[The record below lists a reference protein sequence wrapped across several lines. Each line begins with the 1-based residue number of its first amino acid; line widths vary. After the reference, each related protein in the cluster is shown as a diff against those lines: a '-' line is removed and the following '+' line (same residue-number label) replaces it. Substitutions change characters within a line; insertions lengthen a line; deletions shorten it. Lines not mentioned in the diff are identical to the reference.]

1 MILGILMSRQHTNW
15 QNEKAKDRFI
25 ESEQRFVRIMNN
37 INMFFFNLDLN
48 GNFVSFNRYLLK
60 NTGYSEEELIG
71 KSAVDIFVPD
81 DEKQKAKNLV
91 AELLQHNKD
100 VYYHEGKIRTK
111 DNEILHVLSH
121 IMLAKDKQ
129 GQLKG
134 ISVLS
139 ENVTGKNAIIAKLKE
154 AKEKAEESN
163 RLKSVFLQNV
173 SHEIRTPMNAIIGFI
188 SLLKDSPVDEETRY
202 QFYEIINKGGE
213 RLIAT
218 VNDLIDISQIETQQ
232 IKVNKTAFSI
242 SELLSTLLYGSNAL
256 SAQSNN
262 KVICASNYLNTK
274 TILLTDRNLL
284 TSIFSNLLNNAMKFT
299 TNGTIEIGS
308 KDKGNE
314 IVFFVKDTGIGIPEN
329 RLEAVFDRF
338 VQADLTLSRSHEGFG
353 LGLSIAKAY
362 AQMLG
367 GDLWVE
373 SEEGK
378 GSTFFFNIPKDE
390 IVADKAETNTPEDKE
405 KRLKQYSKILVAED
419 DEMNYLF
426 LKNLLEHM
434 GFGIVHAWNGEEA
447 VEMLRNDDDISLVLM
462 DIKMPVMSG
471 EEATRQI
478 RTFNQ
483 DIPIIAQTAYAMPSD
498 RSKLLEIGC
507 NDYISK
513 PIVTDSLLKLLQ
525 KHVNPSG

>member
-1 MILGILMSRQHTNW
+1 
-15 QNEKAKDRFI
+15 
-25 ESEQRFVRIMNN
+25 
-37 INMFFFNLDLN
+37 
-48 GNFVSFNRYLLK
+48 
-60 NTGYSEEELIG
+60 
-71 KSAVDIFVPD
+71 
-81 DEKQKAKNLV
+81 
-91 AELLQHNKD
+91 

-111 DNEILHVLSH
+111 DNEILHVLSR

-242 SELLSTLLYGSNAL
+242 SELLSTLLYGS
-256 SAQSNN
+256 
-262 KVICASNYLNTK
+262 
-274 TILLTDRNLL
+274 
-284 TSIFSNLLNNAMKFT
+284 
-299 TNGTIEIGS
+299 
-308 KDKGNE
+308 
-314 IVFFVKDTGIGIPEN
+314 
-329 RLEAVFDRF
+329 
-338 VQADLTLSRSHEGFG
+338 
-353 LGLSIAKAY
+353 
-362 AQMLG
+362 
-367 GDLWVE
+367 
-373 SEEGK
+373 
-378 GSTFFFNIPKDE
+378 TFFFNIPKDE

-426 LKNLLEHM
+426 LKNLLEHK

-513 PIVTDSLLKLLQ
+513 PIVTDSLVKLLQ

>member
-1 MILGILMSRQHTNW
+1 MLLECSLCITNGCINRGHSLDLRTVFLSISGLYPFITMILGILMSRQHTNW

-81 DEKQKAKNLV
+81 DE
-91 AELLQHNKD
+91 
-100 VYYHEGKIRTK
+100 
-111 DNEILHVLSH
+111 
-121 IMLAKDKQ
+121 
-129 GQLKG
+129 
-134 ISVLS
+134 
-139 ENVTGKNAIIAKLKE
+139 
-154 AKEKAEESN
+154 
-163 RLKSVFLQNV
+163 
-173 SHEIRTPMNAIIGFI
+173 
-188 SLLKDSPVDEETRY
+188 ETRY

-242 SELLSTLLYGSNAL
+242 SELLSTLLYGS
-256 SAQSNN
+256 
-262 KVICASNYLNTK
+262 
-274 TILLTDRNLL
+274 
-284 TSIFSNLLNNAMKFT
+284 
-299 TNGTIEIGS
+299 
-308 KDKGNE
+308 
-314 IVFFVKDTGIGIPEN
+314 
-329 RLEAVFDRF
+329 
-338 VQADLTLSRSHEGFG
+338 
-353 LGLSIAKAY
+353 
-362 AQMLG
+362 
-367 GDLWVE
+367 
-373 SEEGK
+373 
-378 GSTFFFNIPKDE
+378 TFFFNIPKDE

-426 LKNLLEHM
+426 LKNLLEHK

-513 PIVTDSLLKLLQ
+513 PIVTDSLVKLLQ

>member
-1 MILGILMSRQHTNW
+1 MYNQWMYQPGHSLDLRTVLLSISGLYPFITMILGILMSRQHTNW
-15 QNEKAKDRFI
+15 ENEKAKDRFI
-25 ESEQRFVRIMNN
+25 ESEQR
-37 INMFFFNLDLN
+37 
-48 GNFVSFNRYLLK
+48 
-60 NTGYSEEELIG
+60 
-71 KSAVDIFVPD
+71 
-81 DEKQKAKNLV
+81 
-91 AELLQHNKD
+91 
-100 VYYHEGKIRTK
+100 
-111 DNEILHVLSH
+111 NEI
-121 IMLAKDKQ
+121 
-129 GQLKG
+129 
-134 ISVLS
+134 
-139 ENVTGKNAIIAKLKE
+139 
-154 AKEKAEESN
+154 
-163 RLKSVFLQNV
+163 
-173 SHEIRTPMNAIIGFI
+173 
-188 SLLKDSPVDEETRY
+188 Y
-202 QFYEIINKGGE
+202 
-213 RLIAT
+213 
-218 VNDLIDISQIETQQ
+218 
-232 IKVNKTAFSI
+232 
-242 SELLSTLLYGSNAL
+242 
-256 SAQSNN
+256 
-262 KVICASNYLNTK
+262 
-274 TILLTDRNLL
+274 
-284 TSIFSNLLNNAMKFT
+284 

-338 VQADLTLSRSHEGFG
+338 VQADLTLSRSHKGFG

-405 KRLKQYSKILVAED
+405 KRLKQYSKILVAKD

-426 LKNLLEHM
+426 LKNLLEHK

-513 PIVTDSLLKLLQ
+513 PIVTDSLVKLLQ